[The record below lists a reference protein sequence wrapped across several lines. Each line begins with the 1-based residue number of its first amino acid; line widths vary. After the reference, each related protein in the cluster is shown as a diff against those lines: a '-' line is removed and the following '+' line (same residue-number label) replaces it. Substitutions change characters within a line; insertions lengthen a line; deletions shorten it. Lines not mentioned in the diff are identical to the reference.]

1 MCEACAAKNTEGEY
15 KTCLS
20 ELNAKIRQ
28 DKAKTTPTSKG
39 EEKKKTADTSQEWC
53 TQANKTTCFGASE
66 GADQALTAKCKSCN
80 FRMAKAESKDSVCAS
95 LKEEKERARR
105 EYQVCNS
112 TPGKDCNPASEKAAE
127 KARLYKEKCPNG

>member
-1 MCEACAAKNTEGEY
+1 MRQQRRQKQLQVL
-15 KTCLS
+15 KL
-20 ELNAKIRQ
+20 KIRQ
-28 DKAKTTPTSKG
+28 RHQPPKG
-39 EEKKKTADTSQEWC
+39 EKKTADTSQAWC